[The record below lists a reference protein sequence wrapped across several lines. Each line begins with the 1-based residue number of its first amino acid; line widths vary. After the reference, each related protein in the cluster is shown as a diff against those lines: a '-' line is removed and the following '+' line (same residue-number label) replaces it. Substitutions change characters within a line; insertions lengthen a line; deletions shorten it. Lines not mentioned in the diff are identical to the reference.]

1 MADSENKPAEKIQLQ
16 QIVEEMKISYL
27 DYAMSVIVSRALPD
41 VRDGLKPVHRRI
53 LYAMWDIGLKPGAKF
68 RKSATVVG
76 EVLGKYHPHGDSA
89 VYDSLVRLAQNFSMR
104 YPLAHGQGNFGS
116 VDGDAAAA
124 MRYTEVKLAKIT
136 EEMLTDIEKNTVDF
150 RNNYD
155 GAHKEPTVLPSK
167 LPNLLLNGTLGIAVG
182 MATNIPPHNV
192 CEICDAILNLI
203 KNPESTVEDLME
215 FVKGPDFPTGG
226 IIFDEQAIKQ
236 AYATGRGSIVM
247 RAKCSIVEGD
257 GGYKILVDELP
268 YQVNKAELIEKIA
281 ELVKEE
287 KIKGIKGLR
296 DESDRNGM
304 RITIELKKDSFPK
317 KVLNQLYS
325 FTRLQDSFHVNML
338 ALIDGIQPRV
348 LSLKMVLE
356 EYIKHRQI
364 VIRRRTEFDLQNAR
378 DREHI
383 LIGLVLALEDIDAI
397 IETIK
402 KSRDKNDAR
411 ENLIKRFRL
420 SERQAEAILEMR
432 LRALAGLERLLLEK
446 ELEEKRKLI
455 KELEAILKDQKKI
468 LGIINDELAEI
479 KKTYGDER
487 KTQVMSGPVKS
498 FSQEDLIPKEAAIIM
513 ITKDGY
519 IKRLAPQSFRAQGRG
534 GSGVTGLTRKEED
547 IVLHLLSADTHD
559 DILFFTN
566 SGKVFRLKA
575 FEVPEASRTSKG
587 NAVVNFLELDQS
599 ESVTALLALDKK
611 SQEKFFIMATQNGV
625 IKKVEASEFKNVRRS
640 GLIAINLREGD
651 VLKWVKL
658 ANEKQD
664 IMLGTSRGLA
674 IRFSEKELRP
684 IGRNA
689 QGVTG
694 IRLSKGNAVVGMDIV
709 DKTEKDAYL
718 LSISENGCG
727 KMTRVDEYRS
737 QSRGGKGVKTMQI
750 TKKTGE
756 LTTSW
761 VVYPKNL
768 PEGANGDLILIS
780 KLGQV
785 IRISLSS
792 VPHLGRATQ
801 GVRLMRLKQKGDT
814 VAQVALV

>member
-1 MADSENKPAEKIQLQ
+1 MADSQNKPTEKIQLQ
-16 QIVEEMKISYL
+16 PIVEEMKTSYL

-76 EVLGKYHPHGDSA
+76 EVLGKYHPHGDTA

-104 YPLAHGQGNFGS
+104 YPLVHGQGNFGS

-136 EEMLTDIEKNTVDF
+136 EEMLTDLEKNTVDF
-150 RNNYD
+150 RDNYD
-155 GAHKEPTVLPSK
+155 GSHKEPTVLPGN

-192 CEICDAILNLI
+192 GEICDAIIHLI
-203 KNPESTVEDLME
+203 KNPDSTVEDLMA

-226 IIFDEQAIKQ
+226 IIFDALEIKQ

-247 RAKCSIVEGD
+247 RAKCSIVPEG

-281 ELVKEE
+281 NLVKEE

-304 RITIELKKDSFPK
+304 RIAIELKKDSFPK
-317 KVLNQLYS
+317 KILNQLYS
-325 FTRLQDSFHVNML
+325 FTRLQDTFHVNML
-338 ALIDGIQPRV
+338 ALVDGIQPRV
-348 LSLKMVLE
+348 LSLKMILE
-356 EYIKHRQI
+356 EYIKHRQT
-364 VIRRRTEFDLQNAR
+364 VIRRRSEFDLQNAR

-383 LIGLVLALEDIDAI
+383 LIGLVKALENIDAI

-402 KSRDKNDAR
+402 KSRDKDEAR
-411 ENLIKRFRL
+411 VNLVKRFSL

-432 LRALAGLERLLLEK
+432 LRSLAGLERLELEK
-446 ELEEKRKLI
+446 ELEDKRKLI
-455 KELEAILKDQKKI
+455 RELEAILKDPKKI
-468 LGIINDELAEI
+468 LEI
-479 KKTYGDER
+479 VSGEFSEVKKTYGDER
-487 KTQVMSGPVKS
+487 KTQVVFGPVKS
-498 FSQEDLIPKEAAIIM
+498 FSQEDLVPKEGAVIM

-534 GSGVTGLTRKEED
+534 GSGVTGLTRKDED
-547 IVLHLLSADTHD
+547 IVLHLLSANTHD

-587 NAVVNFLELDQS
+587 NAVVNFLELEES
-599 ESVTALLALDKK
+599 ESVTALLALNKE
-611 SQEKFFIMATQNGV
+611 SQGKFFIMATQNGV
-625 IKKVEASEFKNVRRS
+625 IKKVEASEFGNVRRS
-640 GLIAINLREGD
+640 GLIAITLKDND

-658 ANEKQD
+658 ADEKQD
-664 IMLGTSRGLA
+664 IMLGTAFGLA
-674 IRFSEKELRP
+674 IRFSERELRA
-684 IGRNA
+684 IGRSA

-694 IRLSKGNAVVGMDIV
+694 IRLTKGDAVVGMDIIN
-709 DKTEKDAYL
+709 KLEKEAYL

-737 QSRGGKGVKTMQI
+737 QSRGGKGVKTMKT
-750 TKKTGE
+750 TKKTGK
-756 LTTSW
+756 LTASSA
-761 VVYPKNL
+761 VYPKHL
-768 PEGANGDLILIS
+768 PEGAQGDLILIS

-785 IRISLSS
+785 IRIQLSTIP
-792 VPHLGRATQ
+792 VLGRATQ
-801 GVRLMRLKQKGDT
+801 GVRLMRLKQEGDT
-814 VAQVALV
+814 ISQVAMV